1 MTAIE
6 KYKDIMSRYRAGE
19 FGEDHLYL
27 AQILTLGGAP
37 NLLQE
42 MTFDELSELILETHD
57 ISFKMVLAQLR
68 SMKS

>member
-6 KYKDIMSRYRAGE
+6 KYRDIMNRYRTGE

-37 NLLQE
+37 NLLEE
-42 MTFDELSELILETHD
+42 MTFDELSQLILETHD
-57 ISFKMVLAQLR
+57 ISFKMALTQLR
-68 SMKS
+68 SIKS